1 MARDYNKVILIG
13 RLAKDPLVSYTPS
26 KMKVAR
32 FTVACGRQWK
42 DKNTGEVR
50 SQADFI
56 TCVAWTYLAEVLEKY
71 TSKGKQLMV
80 EGRLSVRDFDD
91 PKTGVHKW
99 ITEVVAENIILLG
112 TPTQGAQHQNF
123 DTPQDEANVWAQPQQ
138 QPQSQQSGDFGS
150 LRGEVG
156 FDDAFPLDFAQLDG
170 DANGSSA
177 STGEVEI
184 PF

>member
-13 RLAKDPLVSYTPS
+13 RLARDPLVSYTPS

-32 FTVACGRQWK
+32 FTIACGRQWK

-56 TCVAWTYLAEVLEKY
+56 TCVAWTFLAEVLEKY

-91 PKTGVHKW
+91 PKTGAHRW

-112 TPTQGAQHQNF
+112 SPTQGAQHQNF
-123 DTPQDEANVWAQPQQ
+123 TLPQDEANVWGQPQ
-138 QPQSQQSGDFGS
+138 QPQSSSDFGS

-156 FDDAFPLDFAQLDG
+156 FDDAFPLDFSQLDG
-170 DANGSSA
+170 EIADASA
-177 STGEVEI
+177 NSGEVEI